1 MTTPNMVR
9 GLFGV
14 QYDDSGWPIVSVMP
28 EAVGELKT
36 LLSDAYVDEHR
47 TRDRMRQ
54 RDPMG
59 IPDEVALRRH
69 MLQVLDLDGELRL
82 GDLVTSNEAKNSSG
96 STSVSFAPAVRKLFD
111 LLKLEPPTLP
121 SLA

>member
-9 GLFGV
+9 GLFSV
-14 QYDDSGWPIVSVMP
+14 QYDDSGWPIVCATP

-59 IPDEVALRRH
+59 MPDEVALRRH
-69 MLQVLDLDGELRL
+69 MLQTLDFQGELNL
-82 GDLVTSNEAKNSSG
+82 GDLATSNEAKNSFG
-96 STSVSFAPAVRKLFD
+96 DTSASFTPAVKKLFE

-121 SLA
+121 SRP

>member
-14 QYDDSGWPIVSVMP
+14 QYDDSGWPIVRAMP
-28 EAVGELKT
+28 EAIGELKT

-59 IPDEVALRRH
+59 MPDEVALRRH
-69 MLQVLDLDGELRL
+69 MLQVLDLQGELHI
-82 GDLVTSNEAKNSSG
+82 GYLVTSNEAKNSSG
-96 STSVSFAPAVRKLFD
+96 DTSTSFTPAVQKLFE

-121 SLA
+121 SRP